1 MKKDQIIILKDRGL
15 ISISGSDAKDF
26 LQNIITNDINK
37 VSADNSI
44 FSGLFTPQGKYLYEF
59 FIIKNENNYFLD
71 CDEESSKELIEHL
84 IKYKLRSKVEIKDVS
99 SNYVVGIISL
109 SKLEEMK
116 KFNDENFSK
125 IEFKKISFFED
136 PRKKE
141 LGGRLLSSLE
151 KLHLIIKKLELRI
164 CEEEIYYKKAHS
176 LGVPIKGLHYLKDQ
190 LFGLEA
196 NFEEFKAI
204 DFKKGCYIGQENTAR
219 LKLKNKLRKKLLP
232 LKTEANLKIGSVF
245 KLNDR
250 EVGRVLIDKPFP
262 FVLVNLYY
270 INSKNLFKENFLI
283 NGKKATLIDSKNI

>member
-219 LKLKNKLRKKLLP
+219 LKLRNKLRKKLLP

>member
-1 MKKDQIIILKDRGL
+1 MKKDQIIILKERGL

-84 IKYKLRSKVEIKDVS
+84 TKYKLRSKVEIKDVS

-116 KFNDENFSK
+116 KSNDENFSK

-151 KLHLIIKKLELRI
+151 KLYLIVKTLELKI

-176 LGVPIKGLHYLKDQ
+176 LGVPIKGLHYLKDK

-283 NGKKATLIDSKNI
+283 DGKKATLIDSKNI